1 MRNSGLRKNDPR
13 LNDFINNLK
22 KVHKNSGSEGGSP
35 ETQKLN
41 RETFK
46 RYGLQYVMTFSG
58 VSIGKPDAVLSKL
71 LQYLSNTLPVCLE
84 TIRFLVILV
93 KLVHFI
99 LLLVLCSWTVNQ
111 NDL

>member
-46 RYGLQYVMTFSG
+46 RYGLQYVITFLGIS
-58 VSIGKPDAVLSKL
+58 VGKPYYQNSYNTC
-71 LQYLSNTLPVCLE
+71 QIPYLYTWQQLG
-84 TIRFLVILV
+84 F
-93 KLVHFI
+93 
-99 LLLVLCSWTVNQ
+99 
-111 NDL
+111 

>member
-46 RYGLQYVMTFSG
+46 RYGLQYVIKFLG
-58 VSIGKPDAVLSKL
+58 ISIGKPDAVLSKL
-71 LQYLSNTLPVCLE
+71 LQYLSNTLPVYLA

-99 LLLVLCSWTVNQ
+99 LFLVLCS
-111 NDL
+111 

>member
-13 LNDFINNLK
+13 LSDFINNLK

-46 RYGLQYVMTFSG
+46 RYCLEYLIRFLG
-58 VSIGKPDAVLSKL
+58 VFIGKPAILSKL
-71 LQYLSNTLPVCLE
+71 LE
-84 TIRFLVILV
+84 
-93 KLVHFI
+93 
-99 LLLVLCSWTVNQ
+99 
-111 NDL
+111 

>member
-1 MRNSGLRKNDPR
+1 MQYNFQALRNSGLRKNDPR

-46 RYGLQYVMTFSG
+46 RYY
-58 VSIGKPDAVLSKL
+58 
-71 LQYLSNTLPVCLE
+71 LQYL
-84 TIRFLVILV
+84 IRFLRVGI
-93 KLVHFI
+93 
-99 LLLVLCSWTVNQ
+99 
-111 NDL
+111 